1 MYSGSDM
8 AFSFWHKEVP
18 LLHSLPAILIGGPPH
33 TGKSVLTYSL
43 TQALRKRYID
53 HYVIRACP
61 DGEGD
66 WSQESDH
73 EAVRQMRVKGQ
84 WQPEFVQNVC
94 YALEHRH
101 FPLLVDVGG
110 QPTDWQMSI
119 MHHCTHAILLLRP
132 GDETSTRFWLQLS
145 EDNNLFPLA
154 RIHSVLDGTSTI
166 ASSSPVIEGILSG
179 LMRHTQAQ
187 GPLFDLLVARIH
199 TLFTASSTGELRQ
212 AYFNEAPAEVINLD
226 TMLQTFTPHSERW
239 QPEMLPTLLPKLPH
253 DVPLA
258 IYGRGTN
265 WLYGALVDYAYAQP
279 FYQFDPR
286 LGWVKPPELMIGRVT
301 TQSVCIDLWEC
312 DDINVLTVRLLDD
325 YLKYTDA
332 DQLIFPAVPAG
343 RGIILNGKLP
353 LWLVTALVHLYN
365 TIFDAPWVA
374 CYSPQLERAV
384 VVVSRVTTYA
394 PGDLIYLPLYRGS
407 IA

>member
-1 MYSGSDM
+1 M
-8 AFSFWHKEVP
+8 V
-18 LLHSLPAILIGGPPH
+18 HSLPAILIGGPPH

-73 EAVRQMRVKGQ
+73 EAVRMLRIKGQ
-84 WQPEFVQNVC
+84 WQPEFVQSVC
-94 YALEHRH
+94 NALEHRH

-110 QPTDWQMSI
+110 QPTEWQMSI
-119 MHHCTHAILLLRP
+119 MRHCTHALLLLRP
-132 GDETSTRFWLQLS
+132 DDETSTSFWLRLV
-145 EDNNLFPLA
+145 EDNNLLPLA
-154 RIHSVLDGTSTI
+154 HIRSVLNGASTI
-166 ASSSPVIEGILSG
+166 ASLSPVIEGTLSG
-179 LMRHTQAQ
+179 LTRHTQAQ
-187 GPLFDLLVARIH
+187 GPLFDMLVARIH
-199 TLFTASSTGELRQ
+199 TLFSSCSTGELRQ
-212 AYFNEAPAEVINLD
+212 NYFNEAPAEVINLN
-226 TMLQTFTPHSERW
+226 TLLQTFAPHLERW
-239 QPEMLPTLLPKLPH
+239 EPSMLQALLTKLPH
-253 DVPLA
+253 HIPLA

-265 WLYGALVDYAYAQP
+265 WLYGALVDYAFPQP

-286 LGWVKPPELMIGRVT
+286 LGWVKPPELTVGNATSQTV
-301 TQSVCIDLWEC
+301 SIDIWKCENA
-312 DDINVLTVRLLDD
+312 NVLTVRLIDS
-325 YLKYTDA
+325 YLNYTEA
-332 DQLIFPAVPAG
+332 DQLSFPAVPVE

-365 TIFDAPWVA
+365 TIIGVPWIA

-384 VVVSRVTTYA
+384 VVVSRVSTYA
-394 PGDLIYLPLYRGS
+394 PGDLIRLPLYRGS

>member
-8 AFSFWHKEVP
+8 TFSFWHKEVP
-18 LLHSLPAILIGGPPH
+18 LVHSLPAILIGGPPH
-33 TGKSVLTYSL
+33 TGKSVLTYNL

-66 WSQESDH
+66 WSQESDR
-73 EAVRQMRVKGQ
+73 EAVRMIRIKGQ
-84 WQPEFVQNVC
+84 WQPEFVQSVC

-110 QPTDWQMSI
+110 QPTEWQMSI
-119 MHHCTHAILLLRP
+119 MRRCTHALLLLRAD
-132 GDETSTRFWLQLS
+132 DEPSTPFWLRLV
-145 EDNNLFPLA
+145 EDNNLLSLA
-154 RIHSVLDGTSTI
+154 RIHSVLNGASTI
-166 ASSSPVIEGILSG
+166 TSLSPVIEGTLSG

-187 GPLFDLLVARIH
+187 GPLFDLLVERIH
-199 TLFTASSTGELRQ
+199 TLFTSYSTGELRQ
-212 AYFNEAPAEVINLD
+212 NYFNEAPAEVINLD
-226 TMLQTFTPHSERW
+226 TLLQTFAPHSERW
-239 QPEMLPTLLPKLPH
+239 EPSMLQTLLKNLPH
-253 DVPLA
+253 HTPLA

-265 WLYGALVDYAYAQP
+265 WLYGALVDSTFPQP

-286 LGWVKPPELMIGRVT
+286 LGWVKPPVLTIGIATSQAVG
-301 TQSVCIDLWEC
+301 IDIWKFENA
-312 DDINVLTVRLLDD
+312 NVLTVRLIDN
-325 YLKYTDA
+325 YLNYPEA
-332 DQLIFPAVPAG
+332 DQLFFPAVPVE

-365 TIFDAPWVA
+365 TIIGVPWIA

-384 VVVSRVTTYA
+384 VVVSRVPMYA
-394 PGDLIYLPLYRGS
+394 PGDLIHLPLYRGS